1 MQEKMK
7 TKVLVLCTG
16 NSCRSI
22 LAECLL
28 NHYGKD
34 KFQAF
39 SAGSFPAGYVHPIA
53 IRTLQNHHI
62 STEGVRSKSWDEF
75 KDQPFD
81 LVITVCDNA
90 AAESCPLFLGNCIKA
105 HLGVEDPAKFTGS
118 EEKIAAEFERV
129 FLIIEKRIKALIA
142 LDFGNLSKENLVL
155 ELNKIA
161 KLK

>member
-1 MQEKMK
+1 MK
-7 TKVLVLCTG
+7 KVLFLCTG

-28 NHYGKD
+28 NHYGKG

-39 SAGSFPAGYVHPIA
+39 SAGSFPAGYVHPVA
-53 IRTLQNHHI
+53 IKTLQNHQI
-62 STEGVRSKSWDEF
+62 SIEGVRSKSWDEF
-75 KDQPFD
+75 KNQSFD
-81 LVITVCDNA
+81 LVITMCDNA
-90 AAESCPLFLGNCIKA
+90 VGESCPLFLGNFIKV
-105 HLGVEDPAKFTGS
+105 HLGAEDPAKFVGS
-118 EEKIAAEFERV
+118 EKEIAAEFERI

-142 LDFGNLSKENLVL
+142 LDFEKLSKENLVL

>member
-1 MQEKMK
+1 MFEAA
-7 TKVLVLCTG
+7 
-16 NSCRSI
+16 I
-22 LAECLL
+22 
-28 NHYGKD
+28 NHYAGD
-34 KFQAF
+34 KFEGF

-53 IRTLQNHHI
+53 IKTLENHQI
-62 STEGVRSKSWDEF
+62 STEGLRSKSWDEF

-90 AAESCPLFLGNCIKA
+90 ANESCPLFLGNFIKA
-105 HLGVEDPAKFTGS
+105 HLGVEDPAKFVGS
-118 EEKIAAEFERV
+118 DFDIAAEFERV

-142 LDFGNLSKENLVL
+142 LDLGNLSKENLIL

>member
-1 MQEKMK
+1 MK

-22 LAECLL
+22 MFEATI
-28 NHYGKD
+28 NDYAGN
-34 KFQAF
+34 KFEAF
-39 SAGSFPAGYVHPIA
+39 SAGSFPAGYVHPAA
-53 IRTLQNHHI
+53 IKTLQNHQI
-62 STEGVRSKSWDEF
+62 STEGLRSKSWDEF
-75 KDQPFD
+75 KDKPFD

-90 AAESCPLFLGNCIKA
+90 ANESCPLFLGNFIKV
-105 HLGVEDPAKFTGS
+105 HLGVEDPAKFIGS
-118 EEKIAAEFERV
+118 EEEISAEFERV

>member
-1 MQEKMK
+1 MKDKIK

-22 LAECLL
+22 MFEAVM
-28 NHYGKD
+28 NHYAAN
-34 KFQAF
+34 KFEGF
-39 SAGSFPAGYVHPIA
+39 SAGSFPAGYVHPVA
-53 IRTLQNHHI
+53 IKTLENHQI
-62 STEGVRSKSWDEF
+62 STTGLRSKSWDEF

-81 LVITVCDNA
+81 LIITVCNNA
-90 AAESCPLFLGNCIKA
+90 AGESCPLFLGNFIKV

-118 EEKIAAEFERV
+118 FDKIAAEFERV
-129 FLIIEKRIKALIA
+129 FLIIEKRTKALIT
-142 LDFGNLSKENLVL
+142 LDFENMSKENLIL